1 MSSKR
6 RKIKAMLNNDAT
18 YADIFGRLSMLCMNC
33 YEWINLPAT
42 IDERFLELTLMYK
55 GYALYF
61 HDEVLGDIALPCMF
75 DGELDIYRTPTR
87 RYPYSVTSDYFDVR
101 TDLDSVFIFNNY
113 LRKPTIITIDLYA
126 RRLTNILRAID
137 VNINAQKTP
146 VAMSTTI
153 ANRQS
158 INEAYEQYDGNV
170 PVILTDKSQGI
181 DFKEAFQSISTQAP
195 YVSDKLWLMY
205 QAIWN
210 DALTALGIENTN
222 TDKRERRTE
231 GEVNGSG
238 GAIEMYRNSGLSIR
252 RQACKEINK
261 MFGQNIDVIFR
272 SNLDTLVNRAFNPS
286 AAQELDGQEIDGY
299 VESELEYDI

>member
-61 HDEVLGDIALPCMF
+61 HDEVLGDITLPCMF

-101 TDLDSVFIFNNY
+101 TDIDSVFIFNNY
-113 LRKPTIITIDLYA
+113 LRKPTIMTIDLYA

-181 DFKEAFQSISTQAP
+181 DFKEAFQSISTEAP
-195 YVSDKLWLMY
+195 YVADKLWFMY
-205 QAIWN
+205 QALWN
-210 DALTALGIENTN
+210 DAMTALGIENSN

-231 GEVNGSG
+231 SEVNGSG

-252 RQACKEINK
+252 KQACKEINR

-272 SNLDTLVNRAFNPS
+272 SNMDTLINRAFNPS
-286 AAQELDGQEIDGY
+286 AAQELDGQEIEGY

>member
-33 YEWINLPAT
+33 YEWINLPDT

-61 HDEVLGDIALPCMF
+61 HDEVLGDITLPCMF

-113 LRKPTIITIDLYA
+113 LRKPTIMTIDLYA
-126 RRLTNILRAID
+126 QRLTNILRAID

-170 PVILTDKSQGI
+170 PVIITDNNQGI
-181 DFKEAFQSISTQAP
+181 DFKEAFQSISTEAP
-195 YVSDKLWLMY
+195 YVADKLWFMY
-205 QAIWN
+205 QS
-210 DALTALGIENTN
+210 LL
-222 TDKRERRTE
+222 
-231 GEVNGSG
+231 
-238 GAIEMYRNSGLSIR
+238 
-252 RQACKEINK
+252 
-261 MFGQNIDVIFR
+261 
-272 SNLDTLVNRAFNPS
+272 
-286 AAQELDGQEIDGY
+286 
-299 VESELEYDI
+299 

>member
-113 LRKPTIITIDLYA
+113 LRKPTIMTIDLYA

-195 YVSDKLWLMY
+195 YVADKLWFMY

-210 DALTALGIENTN
+210 DALTALGIENAN

-231 GEVNGSG
+231 DEVNGSG

-252 RQACKEINK
+252 KQACKEINK